1 MDQPE
6 VIAPRPRYGN
16 VIAIVE
22 RSALARG
29 GRRVIEFVERASQAS
44 RAGRTTREL
53 AAGWR
58 ALGQPAHLHAIGTM
72 LIAAVAVH
80 LAITV
85 VHRVP
90 PGWMWLV
97 IPGIAL
103 VQGVVL
109 LAAGRGQLRN
119 S

>member
-6 VIAPRPRYGN
+6 VIAPRPRYAN

-29 GRRVIEFVERASQAS
+29 GRRVIEFVERASRAS
-44 RAGRTTREL
+44 RAGTATRQFATVWQGL
-53 AAGWR
+53 APA
-58 ALGQPAHLHAIGTM
+58 AHLHAIGTM

-80 LAITV
+80 LAVTAT
-85 VHRVP
+85 RQVP

-97 IPGIAL
+97 IPGIAMA
-103 VQGVVL
+103 QGVVL
-109 LAAGRGQLRN
+109 LIAGRRN